1 MKNFFM
7 LLVFFSVA
15 GSVSDALAVDWNWKG
30 DVMYRYQIDN
40 PETKDNNRDSHRLRV
55 RIGGFPAISD
65 VLSAGIEL
73 STGGSNPVSR
83 MQVLG
88 EGFTAKSFKL
98 NQAYIDFHPMAYG
111 LDGHVDI
118 IFGKRAVNESI
129 IRVNDLLWDADL
141 TMEGISLHYGK
152 DGRKHPAGLSAVL
165 GYYLIDESGDIEN
178 DPAFWVSQLAWNGKV
193 DNNNFMI
200 GAGFYNY
207 LNIAGANVSGWAYKD
222 KLFNNSGT
230 GSGTPAATL
239 KYDYD
244 VLEIFMHFDAGLTGK
259 VPLKVYGQC
268 AINVAEDVDEE
279 NKAYLFGAKLGKA
292 TKPGRWEI
300 DANYCYIE
308 KDALLGAF
316 TDGTRFGGGTDGKGF
331 ELGGKY
337 LLVKNLMVSL
347 KYYNHDQGVGSEE
360 AGEGLDI
367 WQADL
372 VVKF

>member
-15 GSVSDALAVDWNWKG
+15 GSVIDALAVDWNWKG

-55 RIGGFPAISD
+55 RVGGFPTISD

-178 DPAFWVSQLAWNGKV
+178 DPAFWVSQL
-193 DNNNFMI
+193 
-200 GAGFYNY
+200 
-207 LNIAGANVSGWAYKD
+207 
-222 KLFNNSGT
+222 
-230 GSGTPAATL
+230 P
-239 KYDYD
+239 
-244 VLEIFMHFDAGLTGK
+244 
-259 VPLKVYGQC
+259 
-268 AINVAEDVDEE
+268 
-279 NKAYLFGAKLGKA
+279 
-292 TKPGRWEI
+292 
-300 DANYCYIE
+300 
-308 KDALLGAF
+308 
-316 TDGTRFGGGTDGKGF
+316 
-331 ELGGKY
+331 
-337 LLVKNLMVSL
+337 
-347 KYYNHDQGVGSEE
+347 
-360 AGEGLDI
+360 
-367 WQADL
+367 
-372 VVKF
+372 